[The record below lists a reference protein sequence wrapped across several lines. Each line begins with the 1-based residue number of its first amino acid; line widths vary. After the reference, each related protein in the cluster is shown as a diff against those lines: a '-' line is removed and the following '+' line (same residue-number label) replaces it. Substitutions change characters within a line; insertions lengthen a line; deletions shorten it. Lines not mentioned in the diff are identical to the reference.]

1 MVPILDS
8 AKSNHCQFHVMPL
21 REREHTLQTIRIKEG
36 KPIVYFP
43 KAPCIIDK
51 TLLPD
56 LCFRTNIVL
65 RKLVHSLCLLE
76 SN

>member
-8 AKSNHCQFHVMPL
+8 AKNNHCQFHAMPL
-21 REREHTLQTIRIKEG
+21 NEREHTLQATREQRRKTHH
-36 KPIVYFP
+36 VLP
-43 KAPCIIDK
+43 KAPCVIDK